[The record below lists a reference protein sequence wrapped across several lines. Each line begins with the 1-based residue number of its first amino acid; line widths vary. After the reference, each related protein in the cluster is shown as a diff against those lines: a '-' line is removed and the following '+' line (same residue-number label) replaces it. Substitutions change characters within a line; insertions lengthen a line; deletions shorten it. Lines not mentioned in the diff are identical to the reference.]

1 MVIYLCISQVRSVK
15 VVDLILM
22 ISFEPSRSISKTFL
36 LICLQQTKHINL
48 FQKYH
53 GPSKFVQKIF
63 GNIHGAVFLKSDITY
78 HWVDPLWVYNTY
90 IGRFLYLRV
99 FYRQLTFDQ
108 RKSITLT
115 LPPIGDF
122 EQLHTWRGH
131 SVFKYVLLMLEKLNF
146 QRRCIIVK

>member
-1 MVIYLCISQVRSVK
+1 MNLADRYLKLFYLYVYNRQNTLIYFR
-15 VVDLILM
+15 
-22 ISFEPSRSISKTFL
+22 
-36 LICLQQTKHINL
+36 
-48 FQKYH
+48 
-53 GPSKFVQKIF
+53 
-63 GNIHGAVFLKSDITY
+63 NIHGAVFLKSDITY

-146 QRRCIIVK
+146 QRRCIIVKWGCMQKIRTVMSIFGRLWRHKGLKQ